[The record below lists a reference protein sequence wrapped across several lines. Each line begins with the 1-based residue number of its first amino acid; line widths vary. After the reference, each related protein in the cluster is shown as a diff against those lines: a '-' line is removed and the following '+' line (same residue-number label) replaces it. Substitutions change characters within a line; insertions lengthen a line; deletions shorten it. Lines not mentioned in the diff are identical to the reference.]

1 MKLTELEKQELEEE
15 NKEYLKNDQNTQE
28 IPTLTNEDV
37 KKLQEYLT
45 MKGNVKYCSI
55 ELNDE
60 GQPVKV
66 FKTPESSET
75 YKKKIEQPLND
86 RLDKEKAKLEK
97 SKNKKTKKKD
107 KGDR

>member
-45 MKGNVKYCSI
+45 MKGNIK
-55 ELNDE
+55 
-60 GQPVKV
+60 
-66 FKTPESSET
+66 
-75 YKKKIEQPLND
+75 
-86 RLDKEKAKLEK
+86 
-97 SKNKKTKKKD
+97 
-107 KGDR
+107 